1 MWFGNASTDQRH
13 NYIVNLLDGA
23 FFGFG
28 LAFASFATVLPLF
41 FSTLTNSNLLI
52 GLIPAVHNT
61 GIMLPQLF
69 TAKSLKKLT
78 RFLPPTMFST
88 LHERLPFLGLAL
100 VAALVPIIGKE
111 AALILS
117 FGCLIWQGLGA
128 GFTGNPWQNLLG
140 RVIPSDFL
148 ATFFGLQAAAA
159 NLLGSLG
166 AIAAGLILQALISPI
181 NFIVNFL
188 ICFCLLMVSYFA
200 LGQTREE
207 ERLIGIDS
215 TLHLSLGKSIQQILK
230 KDRPF
235 VWFLITRN
243 LYQFGMMA
251 FAFYSIYGVKHHGF
265 SVVTAGIM
273 TSVLLISQTIANPL
287 LGWLADH
294 WSRRQVF
301 TYGAL
306 AASIS
311 ALLAW
316 QVSDPNWYFLVFIL
330 MSVGNTA
337 FWTIGMAYTF
347 DFGTEQ
353 ERPTYVGMANTLIAP
368 SAILAPLAAGWI
380 ADTFGYS
387 ATFITAAVC
396 GVLTVIVL
404 QVFVKEHRALPAA
417 A

>member
-28 LAFASFATVLPLF
+28 IAFASFATVLPLF
-41 FSTLTNSNLLI
+41 FSTLTDSNVLI

-69 TAKSLKKLT
+69 LAKGLKKLS
-78 RFLPPTMFST
+78 RFLPPTMAAT
-88 LHERLPFLGLAL
+88 LHERLPFLALAL
-100 VAALVPIIGKE
+100 IAWMVPLIGKE
-111 AALILS
+111 AALVLS
-117 FGCLIWQGLGA
+117 FGCLVWQGLGA

-140 RVIPSDFL
+140 RVIPPDFL
-148 ATFFGLQAAAA
+148 ATFFGLQASAA

-166 AIAAGLILQALISPI
+166 AVIAGLILQALVSPTG
-181 NFIVNFL
+181 FILNFL
-188 ICFCLLMVSYFA
+188 ICFALLMVSYYS
-200 LGQTREE
+200 LGRTREE
-207 ERLIGIDS
+207 GRLIEADATI
-215 TLHLSLGKSIQQILK
+215 HLSLGKSILHTLQ

-235 VWFLITRN
+235 LWYILTRN
-243 LYQFGMMA
+243 LYQFGTMA

-265 SVVTAGIM
+265 SEITAGIL

-301 TYGAL
+301 TCGAL

-311 ALLAW
+311 AILAW
-316 QVSDPNWYFLVFIL
+316 QVSDPNWYFLVFVL

-337 FWTIGMAYTF
+337 FWTIGMAYTL
-347 DFGTEQ
+347 DFGSEA

-368 SAILAPLAAGWI
+368 SAILAPLAAGWL
-380 ADTFGYS
+380 ADAFGYPT
-387 ATFITAAVC
+387 TFLTAAVC

-404 QVFVKEHRALPAA
+404 QVFVKDHKTAPAA